1 MIMIMIMIMMM
12 MMIIII
18 GQGQHFQAQGHR
30 FTIQTD
36 PKPDNNMFFFLS
48 GGKLACKWSCLRNFV
63 IELAYAPSANHL
75 YLKKF

>member
-1 MIMIMIMIMMM
+1 
-12 MMIIII
+12 MIIII
-18 GQGQHFQAQGHR
+18 IIGGGQHFQVQGHR

-36 PKPDNNMFFFLS
+36 PEPENNMFFFLS
-48 GGKLACKWSCLRNFV
+48 GSKLACKCLRNFV